1 MPSLDKKSY
10 NYKESFSRYEFKYI
24 LKKSLSDRIE
34 DEVKN
39 FMKHD
44 GFVHKELDNRY
55 FVRSLYFDN
64 KFFSNFYEKVDGM
77 KIRKKY
83 RLRTYGEIFDS
94 KVPIF
99 LEVKG
104 RYQERSYKNRT
115 IINHKDLDLFFAKKS
130 GSKDIRKITDIQAV
144 KRSVRNL
151 VLLNHYEKPF
161 HPEIGS
167 GIRDLLFENMS
178 PITAF
183 VLAKKIEDVIENFE
197 PRARLIGVKASPD
210 LDRNAYEITIEF
222 YVVNAPTE
230 LVDLTVFLE
239 RLR

>member
-1 MPSLDKKSY
+1 MATPTAFTDAQGQ
-10 NYKESFSRYEFKYI
+10 NDI
-24 LKKSLSDRIE
+24 DR
-34 DEVKN
+34 N
-39 FMKHD
+39 
-44 GFVHKELDNRY
+44 
-55 FVRSLYFDN
+55 VRQY
-64 KFFSNFYEKVDGM
+64 
-77 KIRKKY
+77 
-83 RLRTYGEIFDS
+83 
-94 KVPIF
+94 
-99 LEVKG
+99 
-104 RYQERSYKNRT
+104 
-115 IINHKDLDLFFAKKS
+115 KDLDLFFAKKS

-197 PRARLIGVKASPD
+197 PRVRLISVRADPN
-210 LDRNAYEITIEF
+210 LDRNEYEVTIEF
-222 YVVNAPTE
+222 FVVNTPTE

-239 RLR
+239 VLR